1 MILRCRTCGKDN
13 SVADLAESYVCEW
26 CQSSFTL
33 NTAKV
38 IEQEQPKPSDPLGDF
53 R

>member
-13 SVADLAESYVCEW
+13 RIADMAESYVCEN
-26 CQSSFTL
+26 CGASFSLT
-33 NTAKV
+33 TAKV
-38 IEQEQPKPSDPLGDF
+38 IEPEQPKPSDPLGDF